1 MFSGIQ
7 EILLILLIVLAI
19 VFLPRMTG
27 RRQTPV
33 AKGHGRRRPY
43 LRLSGPLR
51 LAILGSIAWLFM
63 AAVYFEPWHRD
74 LPPFLYAGAG
84 PVALFW
90 GILWIAA
97 GFRKNRKKPRA

>member
-19 VFLPRMTG
+19 VFLPRITG
-27 RRQTPV
+27 RRHTPV
-33 AKGHGRRRPY
+33 ADGRTKHRPY
-43 LRLSGPLR
+43 LKLSGFLRLS
-51 LAILGSIAWLFM
+51 ILGSIAWLFLT
-63 AAVYFEPWHRD
+63 AVYFEPWHRH
-74 LPPFLYAGAG
+74 LPPYLYAGAA

-97 GFRKNRKKPRA
+97 GFRKHRN